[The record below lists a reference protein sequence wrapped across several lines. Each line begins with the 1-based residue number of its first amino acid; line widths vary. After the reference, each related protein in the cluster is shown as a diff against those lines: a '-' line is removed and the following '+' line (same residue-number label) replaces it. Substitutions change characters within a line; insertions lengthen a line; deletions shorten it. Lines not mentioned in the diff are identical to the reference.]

1 LRINCQLGFILNQ
14 IEIGGEMGFKED
26 ELRKVLSNVFNISE
40 ETVNEA
46 TSIDNVEDWDSLK
59 HLELVLALEEKFDVT
74 LTEEEV
80 VEILN
85 YPLIKMTLETHGIQF
100 DDGAG

>member
-1 LRINCQLGFILNQ
+1 
-14 IEIGGEMGFKED
+14 MGFKED

-40 ETVNEA
+40 ETVNEE
-46 TSIDNVEDWDSLK
+46 TSIDNVGEWDSLK
-59 HLELVLALEEKFDVT
+59 HLELVLALEQKFDVT
-74 LTEEEV
+74 LTEEET

-85 YPLIKMTLETHGIQF
+85 YPLIKMTLENHGIQF

>member
-1 LRINCQLGFILNQ
+1 
-14 IEIGGEMGFKED
+14 MGFKED

-40 ETVNEA
+40 ETVNEE
-46 TSIDNVEDWDSLK
+46 TSIDNVGEWDSLK
-59 HLELVLALEEKFDVT
+59 HLELVLALEQKFDVT
-74 LTEEEV
+74 LTEEET

-85 YPLIKMTLETHGIQF
+85 YPLIKMTLENHGIQL